1 MRAQGSTVHLLGI
14 TERTQSQRYEPYLK
28 QSCIFNWILF
38 LYIGGIGII
47 RADKNEMTDKIIK
60 VNLFF

>member
-1 MRAQGSTVHLLGI
+1 MNHIWNKVAFLIGF
-14 TERTQSQRYEPYLK
+14 Y
-28 QSCIFNWILF
+28 F

-60 VNLFF
+60 VNIDF